1 MRVLYALLWK
11 EGREILPKVL
21 VIVALAALV
30 YLMRHNADFN
40 RIFSENYLLGFP
52 TGILGWMAI
61 MLAMDAIAR
70 ERSTGTLS
78 FLLDKPASGATVLA
92 VKFLVGLGG
101 LLLVALAAWATIY
114 LDLADLAVS
123 QERKAYQL
131 ITVQSIDYASMV
143 VLSFTQYSLLYALI
157 FIGSVVTDHPF
168 KGVAVGIAL
177 AVVLG
182 GFLTGPA
189 TAIFPILNRYPLVA
203 IGLDDQGHLVRLATD
218 SARFWVKV
226 LANLALTAAAL
237 VVAVVLLRRY
247 REAIVSWRTVA
258 IGWGAIIAAVFAI
271 SYGGPLV
278 NQRMPAG
285 VLEAPDKQYYGDL
298 AVQGGLAYMT
308 TGQSGIAIA
317 DLSNPQ
323 QMRLLGSTRPEAH
336 KLWGDSNEICVVDSL
351 AYLIGWRKG
360 LPSDSLG
367 VVVFDVSDPAAP
379 TLKGYLMFAAVKKKK
394 GKYQQ
399 YWGATDGGLLLV
411 RERGYALVAE
421 AFALDAGGMPVM
433 GDERV
438 IMPIPTPWTIPTCG
452 STDVM

>member
-21 VIVALAALV
+21 VAVALAV
-30 YLMRHNADFN
+30 VVCLMRNNAEFN
-40 RIFSENYLLGFP
+40 RSYAEGFEELI
-52 TGILGWMAI
+52 TGGLVVMAI
-61 MLAMDAIAR
+61 VLAMDAIAR

-78 FLLDKPASGATVLA
+78 FLLDKPVAGAVMLA
-92 VKFLVGLGG
+92 VKFLLGLGG
-101 LLLVALAAWATIY
+101 LLLVALMAWATVYI
-114 LDLADLAVS
+114 DLASLEANHEWLAYKLV
-123 QERKAYQL
+123 
-131 ITVQSIDYASMV
+131 TVQSIDYASMV
-143 VLSFTQYSLLYALI
+143 ALSFTQFSLLYALV
-157 FIGSVVTDHPF
+157 FIGSVVADHPF
-168 KGVAVGIAL
+168 KGTAVGVTL
-177 AVVLG
+177 AAVLG
-182 GFLTGPA
+182 VFLTGPA
-189 TAIFPILNRYPLVA
+189 TAIFPLLNRYPLLAV
-203 IGLDDQGHLVRLATD
+203 GLDDQGHLVRLATD

-226 LANLALTAAAL
+226 LANLGLTVAAL
-237 VVAVVLLRRY
+237 AVAVALLRCY

-285 VLEAPDKQYYGDL
+285 VLEAPDKQYYGDS

-421 AFALDAGGMPVM
+421 AFALDAGGNC
-433 GDERV
+433 R
-438 IMPIPTPWTIPTCG
+438 
-452 STDVM
+452 